1 MGNINFLL
9 VFIEGILSLFSPCI
23 LPVIPVYLSM
33 LSNSSV
39 KHLEDGEVGFLNSSL
54 FKNTVLFILG
64 ISTTFFILGSSIRAI
79 NRFFNLNKDVMVIM
93 GGLVII
99 LLGFFYIGY
108 LKLPFLQKHKKI
120 QLKVKEMNGITAF
133 LLGFTFSFGWT
144 PCVGPML
151 ASVLFMASSS
161 SNSKV
166 GNLLILVYSFGF
178 TIPFIIVAIFYSKLF
193 RYINKLKENM
203 NIIQKIGGIIL
214 IVAGLIMV
222 LSGSDK
228 TLGYIKKAVNYPI
241 EFIQNK
247 DKNRENENTDID
259 KAESDT
265 NIDEDTK
272 VFAPDFSLVDQYG
285 NTHKLSDYKGKVVFL
300 NFWATWCP
308 PCVGEMPHIEELYK
322 EYKSSDEDVIILG
335 VAIPNIGREGS
346 KEDITEFLNNKGY
359 TFPVVFDNTA
369 EVIEQYGISAFP
381 TTYIIDKEGIIKGYI
396 PGAMDKS
403 TMKSIINSTY

>member
-23 LPVIPVYLSM
+23 LPIIPVYLSM

-39 KHLEDGEVGFLNSSL
+39 KNLEDGEVGFLNSPL

-64 ISTTFFILGSSIRAI
+64 ISTTFFILGSSVRVI
-79 NRFFNLNKDVMVIM
+79 NRFFNLNKDVMVITS
-93 GGLVII
+93 GLVII
-99 LLGFFYIGY
+99 LLGFFYMGY
-108 LKLPFLQKHKKI
+108 LKLPFLQKQKKI
-120 QLKVKEMNGITAF
+120 QLKVKEMKGITAF

-161 SNSKV
+161 SNSMV

-178 TIPFIIVAIFYSKLF
+178 TIPFVIVAIFYSKLF
-193 RYINKLKENM
+193 RYINKIKENM
-203 NIIQKIGGIIL
+203 DIIQKMGGIIL
-214 IVAGLIMV
+214 IIAGLIMII
-222 LSGSDK
+222 GSDK
-228 TLGYIKKAVNYPI
+228 TLGYIKKTVNYPI
-241 EFIQNK
+241 EFIQNI
-247 DKNRENENTDID
+247 DKNREDENTNID
-259 KAESDT
+259 KEESNT
-265 NIDEDTK
+265 NIDENAK
-272 VFAPDFSLVDQYG
+272 VVAPDFSLVDQYG
-285 NTHKLSDYKGKVVFL
+285 NTHKLSDYKGKIVFL

-335 VAIPNIGREGS
+335 VAIPNIGQEGS
-346 KEDITEFLNNKGY
+346 KEDITEFLNSNGY

-381 TTYIIDKEGIIKGYI
+381 TTYIIDREGNIKGYI

>member
-39 KHLEDGEVGFLNSSL
+39 KHLEDGEVGFLNSPL

-79 NRFFNLNKDVMVIM
+79 NRFFNLNNDVMVII

-99 LLGFFYIGY
+99 LLGFFYVGY

-161 SNSKV
+161 SNPMV

-222 LSGSDK
+222 LGGSDK

>member
-99 LLGFFYIGY
+99 LLGFFYMGY

-161 SNSKV
+161 SNPMV

-193 RYINKLKENM
+193 RYINKVKENM
-203 NIIQKIGGIIL
+203 DIIQKIGGIIL
-214 IVAGLIMV
+214 IVAGVVMV
-222 LSGSDK
+222 LGGSDK

-247 DKNRENENTDID
+247 DKNRDIEDSNID
-259 KAESDT
+259 KEESDT
-265 NIDEDTK
+265 NIDEDAK

-346 KEDITEFLNNKGY
+346 KEDITEFLNSNGY

-381 TTYIIDKEGIIKGYI
+381 TTYIIDKEGNIKGYI
-396 PGAMDKS
+396 PGSMDKS